1 MSSKPESNNL
11 ADRLEKAEAILGAL
25 ARNEAD
31 ALVSK
36 DGALLVRPK
45 DVIEKERQAKLLL
58 EKLVSERTLE
68 LVKAK
73 EAAEVANVAKRAFLA
88 NMSHEMRTPLHQIQG
103 MAHLIRREP
112 LTSTQIDRLGKMDTA
127 TKNLTCI
134 IDTILELTKIE
145 SGQFELVEEP
155 FSPQGLLDEVVSSMQ
170 AQASA
175 KHLNLDSAVV
185 NVPTTLVGD
194 KIHLKQAL
202 LNYVENAIRFSETGT
217 IFIRLNQTAEIGN
230 DLLMRFEVE
239 DTGIGIDP
247 LDIPRLFS
255 IFEQVDN
262 SSTRKFGGLGMGLA
276 MTRKIAEIMGG
287 EAGCDSQP
295 GAGSIF
301 WFTVRLKKGDYSAC

>member
-73 EAAEVANVAKRAFLA
+73 EAAEVANVAKSAFLA

-103 MAHLIRREP
+103 LAYLIRREP

-127 TKNLTCI
+127 TKNLTSI

-155 FSPQGLLDEVVSSMQ
+155 FSPQGLLDEVISSMQ
-170 AQASA
+170 ARASA
-175 KHLNLDSAVV
+175 KHLNLDSTVV
-185 NVPTTLVGD
+185 NGPTTLIGD
-194 KIHLKQAL
+194 KSHLKQAL
-202 LNYVENAIRFSETGT
+202 LNYVSNAIRFSETGT
-217 IFIRLNQTAEIGN
+217 ISIRLNQTAVMGK

-262 SSTRKFGGLGMGLA
+262 SSTRKFSGLGMGLA

-301 WFTVRLKKGDYSAC
+301 WFTVRLKKGDYSAY

>member
-247 LDIPRLFS
+247 QDISRLFS